1 MSQYKILV
9 VEDDPDILSIL
20 KDNLELDGYAA
31 FTTTLGK
38 DTLAII
44 EKELIDLVLL
54 DVMLPDISGIQIC
67 RAIRAKSYVPVI
79 MLTAKDSLS
88 DKILGLESGADD
100 YIVKPFDYLEV
111 AARIKVCLRRVEA
124 HLSANDIFQIGS
136 LLIDP
141 GKREVESNGK
151 KIVLTNK
158 EFDILFLL
166 LKNAG
171 KVMDRNSIKKEIWPD
186 KQIYSWSRA
195 LDVHIQHLR
204 AKIEKNPEQ
213 PRYILTVPG
222 IGYRLA
228 DQTDLNRGKDSGL
241 L

>member
-1 MSQYKILV
+1 MNQYKILV

-54 DVMLPDISGIQIC
+54 DVMLPDISGIQVC
-67 RAIRAKSYVPVI
+67 RAIRAKSYLPVI

-111 AARIKVCLRRVEA
+111 AARIKVCLRRVKA
-124 HLSANDIFQIGS
+124 HISANDTFQIGS

-141 GKREVESNGK
+141 GKRELKTDGK

-166 LKNAG
+166 LKNVG
-171 KVMDRNSIKKEIWPD
+171 KVMDRNSIKKEIWPN

-228 DQTDLNRGKDSGL
+228 DQTDLNRDKDSGIG
-241 L
+241 